1 MKELKRISAFFM
13 AMLMMLTVFSAFS
26 VVSAEGEA
34 AGGTQPVWPAQGSIK
49 LDKDAAAVVG
59 AENLWEITLG
69 IQGKNFE
76 TTSDVV
82 LVIDCSGSMEGTK
95 LTNTRKAAKAFGQK
109 LLADGSSTRIAI
121 VTFIDTAAAYNN
133 GHFYDAT
140 ELSAFEAAVDAAT
153 YANGGTNQQAG
164 IHKAQELLN
173 TSSAGLKNIVILPTV
188 TQPTVIRLL
197 HRQLIPTAA
206 HGHRLAAPGAAASRI
221 SVRLLPITQPSSVRA
236 APLRWTIMR
245 RLLQPVPSMANRQ
258 R

>member
-26 VVSAEGEA
+26 AVSAEGEA

-49 LDKDAAAVVG
+49 LDKDAAAVEG
-59 AENLWEITLG
+59 AENLWEVTLG

-153 YANGGTNQQAG
+153 YAKGGTNQQAG

-173 TSSAGLKNIVILPTV
+173 TSSAGLKTSSFFPTV
-188 TQPTVIRLL
+188 KQLSATRLL
-197 HRQLIPTAA
+197 RRQRMQIAKL
-206 HGHRLAAPGAAASRI
+206 GRLSVVLAAAKSQI
-221 SVRLLPITQPSSVRA
+221 SVHLLPITVRLSVRETA
-236 APLRWTIMR
+236 LPWNITPM
-245 RLLQPVPSMANRQ
+245 LQ
-258 R
+258 

>member
-26 VVSAEGEA
+26 AVSAEGEA

-49 LDKDAAAVVG
+49 LDKDAAAVAG
-59 AENLWEITLG
+59 KENLWEVTLG

-133 GHFYDAT
+133 GHFT
-140 ELSAFEAAVDAAT
+140 MRPSF
-153 YANGGTNQQAG
+153 
-164 IHKAQELLN
+164 LL
-173 TSSAGLKNIVILPTV
+173 L
-188 TQPTVIRLL
+188 
-197 HRQLIPTAA
+197 
-206 HGHRLAAPGAAASRI
+206 
-221 SVRLLPITQPSSVRA
+221 
-236 APLRWTIMR
+236 R
-245 RLLQPVPSMANRQ
+245 RLLMRQ
-258 R
+258 HMQKAAPTSRQVFTLLSSF

>member
-34 AGGTQPVWPAQGSIK
+34 AGGTQPVWPAPGSIK
-49 LDKDAAAVVG
+49 LNKDAAAV
-59 AENLWEITLG
+59 EDETNLWEVTLG

-82 LVIDCSGSMEGTK
+82 LVIDCSGSMKGDK
-95 LTNTRKAAKAFGQK
+95 LANTRIAAKAFGQK

-121 VTFIDTAAAYNN
+121 VTFADTVAAHNN

-153 YANGGTNQQAG
+153 SANGP
-164 IHKAQELLN
+164 N
-173 TSSAGLKNIVILPTV
+173 T
-188 TQPTVIRLL
+188 
-197 HRQLIPTAA
+197 
-206 HGHRLAAPGAAASRI
+206 
-221 SVRLLPITQPSSVRA
+221 
-236 APLRWTIMR
+236 
-245 RLLQPVPSMANRQ
+245 
-258 R
+258 